1 LVIYLTPAVFSV
13 AIPVQTTAARHS
25 VAKNVKKFWAP
36 LRGLCDM
43 ATQLPRDPFI
53 SRRFGRM

>member
-1 LVIYLTPAVFSV
+1 LVIYLTPTVFSV

-36 LRGLCDM
+36 LHGLCDM
-43 ATQLPRDPFI
+43 ATQLPQDPFI
-53 SRRFGRM
+53 SGRFGRM